1 MSVSVVMLPVG
12 MVVGLLGVGL
22 LVAGLLARVDQEG

>member
-1 MSVSVVMLPVG
+1 MTVSIVLLPVG

-22 LVAGLLARVDQEG
+22 VVAGLLARIDQEG